1 MMQFQE
7 SVRHLRLSP
16 LLSHLFILALFLLLA
31 QKGSHARWGKSAS
44 SSLAS
49 GALGGLWLH
58 IFARN
63 SSQLDPT
70 SIYRSK
76 DSCRSVWLLLTCT
89 TWPAA

>member
-49 GALGGLWLH
+49 GALRGLWLH

-63 SSQLDPT
+63 SSQLA
-70 SIYRSK
+70 SIEAK
-76 DSCRSVWLLLTCT
+76 ILAEVFELLLTRT
-89 TWPAA
+89 TWPAV